1 MSRMF
6 RVITGVGSEMP
17 HDLPPEPRPTPT
29 GMTDPF
35 GGDSVPFVE
44 VGGPEGV
51 VASIGKPTPP
61 LKAPPPAKP
70 VPNREVFISQP
81 PAPAPKPIRKPEP
94 VAPVADSRI
103 LSVTF
108 HPIPK
113 AGLRL
118 MQQTG
123 IAPEIV
129 AYHFPDHPVSGEYR
143 TVRDQIVRQFDE
155 PGPKVTLFTAA
166 SAHAGTTTVLV
177 NFAVSLIQEYG
188 SRVLLVD
195 AHLARPGVAHRLGAA
210 ESPGLADVLNQSIP
224 LAWALQPTPVQNLH
238 LLAAGTPTDSS
249 EEQMASDLPKL
260 VGQLRQWFDWVVI
273 DAGVWGDLP
282 GADGTCGAADAVYL
296 VTRSGDIELP
306 GFGGLRAEVAGS
318 GGHVRGYISTRQ

>member
-1 MSRMF
+1 MF
-6 RVITGVGSEMP
+6 RVITGVGSDMT
-17 HDLPPEPRPTPT
+17 HDLPPEPRPSAEPFT
-29 GMTDPF
+29 GEA
-35 GGDSVPFVE
+35 VPYVE

-51 VASIGKPTPP
+51 VASISRPTPP
-61 LKAPPPAKP
+61 PPVKMPPHKPAAMREVIIAPTAPLLAPPAVAPMAKTHDA
-70 VPNREVFISQP
+70 
-81 PAPAPKPIRKPEP
+81 AP
-94 VAPVADSRI
+94 PVADSRI

-123 IAPEIV
+123 IAPEVV

-155 PGPKVTLFTAA
+155 PGPKVTLFT
-166 SAHAGTTTVLV
+166 SAGPHAGTTTVLV
-177 NFAVSLIQEYG
+177 NFAVSLIQEFG

-195 AHLARPGVAHRLGAA
+195 ANIARPGVARRLGAA

-224 LAWALQPTPVQNLH
+224 LAWALQPTPVTNLH
-238 LLAAGTPTDSS
+238 LLAAGTPTDAT
-249 EEQMASDLPKL
+249 EEQMANDLPRL

-273 DAGVWGDLP
+273 DGGVWGDLP
-282 GADGTCGAADAVYL
+282 GSDGTCAATDAVYL

-306 GFGGLRAEVAGS
+306 GFGGLRAEVANS